1 MTDTLIDDDLID
13 GNRLTNSAITTGSR
27 RPMFLETEIRTDTI
41 TKRRVGS
48 TTGSRS
54 VHDILENTKSPTE

>member
-1 MTDTLIDDDLID
+1 MTDTLIDDDLTD
-13 GNRLTNSAITTGSR
+13 SSRLTETGSR